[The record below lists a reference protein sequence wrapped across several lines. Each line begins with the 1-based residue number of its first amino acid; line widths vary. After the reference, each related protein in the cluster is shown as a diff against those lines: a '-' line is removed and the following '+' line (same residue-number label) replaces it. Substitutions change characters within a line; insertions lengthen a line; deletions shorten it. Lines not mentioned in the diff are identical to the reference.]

1 MSLATVCVV
10 VLAAM
15 ACVFTDTHTTTDL
28 SFLDDMDGEG
38 VLRNPLEFASMI
50 SLVQDVAA
58 CRRSRVCTRGSEQT

>member
-1 MSLATVCVV
+1 M
-10 VLAAM
+10 AAM

-50 SLVQDVAA
+50 SLVQ
-58 CRRSRVCTRGSEQT
+58 SLY